1 MSSLE
6 DIIDLPANLE
16 VKRALAVKMILFDFK
31 TEDICAL
38 LNVSDSFVSKW
49 KIRFENEG
57 ASALKLNYK
66 GGTGF
71 LTEDQRDEIIFY
83 LRMQPHY
90 SVEELKDYIER
101 HYGVVYHSKQSYYD
115 LLKEGRLS
123 WHQTQAANPNRD
135 EAQVLRKREE
145 IKKNWQRVR
154 PTSCQVKSFFFVE
167 DECHLVWGDAIGYG
181 WGRRNERTEV
191 PIANVKQRQTY
202 YGVMNLYNQEF
213 ILSPYERGNGAST
226 VSFIEYLQVLH
237 PDKKFIFCWDGA
249 SYHCSEEVQTYLKKV
264 NQGLDEKDWKVT
276 CWLFAP
282 NAPDQNPVED
292 VWLQGKNFLRRHFYE
307 NKTFQQVKQSFFN
320 FLNKNVFNFKKS
332 SWYLEI
338 PQPV

>member
-16 VKRALAVKMILFDFK
+16 MKRALAVKMILFDFK

-38 LNVSDSFVSKW
+38 LNVSDAFVSKW

-57 ASALKLNYK
+57 AEALKLHYK
-66 GGTGF
+66 GGKGF
-71 LTEDQRDEIIFY
+71 LTADQREEILFH

-90 SVEELKDYIER
+90 SVEELRDYIEY

-115 LLKEGRLS
+115 LLHEARLS
-123 WHQTQAANPNRD
+123 WHQTQAVNPKQD
-135 EAQVLRKREE
+135 DVQVLQKREE
-145 IKKNWQRVR
+145 IKTKLDARQADIV
-154 PTSCQVKSFFFVE
+154 SGEVIVFAE
-167 DECHLVWGDAIGYG
+167 DECHLVWGDTLGYV
-181 WGRRNERTEV
+181 WGRQNERTEV
-191 PIANVKQRQTY
+191 PIVNVKQRQSY

-213 ILSPYERGNGAST
+213 MVSPYEQGNGAST
-226 VSFIEYLQVLH
+226 VSFMEYLQGLY
-237 PDKKFIFCWDGA
+237 PDKKLIFLWDGA
-249 SYHCSEEVQTYLKKV
+249 KYHGGEEVQAYLKKV

-276 CWLFAP
+276 CILFAP
-282 NAPDQNPVED
+282 NAPHQNPVED

-320 FLNKNVFNFKKS
+320 FLNKKIFNFEKPK
-332 SWYLEI
+332 WYLEI
-338 PQPV
+338 LQPV